1 MCCNSLTG
9 KKKPR
14 LPIQLTES
22 DLVLVT
28 PSMITA
34 PGTAALYNSIIWE
47 RIIVDEAHQVNVQ
60 EGQGCDQ
67 VYELAAA

>member
-1 MCCNSLTG
+1 VICVNGLAG

-14 LPIQLTES
+14 LPFQLTEP

-34 PGTAALYNSIIWE
+34 PGTAALYKSVIWE
-47 RIIVDEAHQVNVQ
+47 RIIVDEAHQVSGAEESNKGHVQ
-60 EGQGCDQ
+60 
-67 VYELAAA
+67 L